1 MSSGLRQ
8 WRQDV
13 SPYLIFLIAV
23 STLGS
28 LQFGIHLAEL
38 NAPEDVITCRKKSIS
53 TRALPDCIPMD
64 NAAFAAV
71 QSVFTIGGLIGSL
84 GAGPTSSAK
93 GRLFAMRLTSAFFVL
108 GSAIE
113 TLATAVPVI
122 AIGRLLAGV
131 GAGAATVIV
140 PLYISE
146 VAPPKERGF
155 FGVMTQISINVG
167 ILLTQTLG
175 YFFSYGSAWRW
186 VLGTGVIVGGAHAS
200 GLLVVPESPAWMA
213 ANENVT
219 KAKKTLQRIRGS
231 GYDINEETATWGPD
245 VAVPEEE
252 AALLDAENVV
262 TAMPPADLGPNGR
275 KAAGESG
282 SHKSFVEVI
291 RDPLTRPAII
301 AVVGI
306 MLSQQLC
313 GINSIIMYSVSL
325 LADLLPISSALL
337 TILISVINLVTTV
350 ACSPLPD
357 KLGRKTCLLL
367 SIVGQGTS
375 ALLLALSIMF
385 GIKILSAF
393 LVLCFVASF
402 AVGLG
407 PVPFMMASEMVG
419 QDAVG
424 AAQSWALGANWVAT
438 FLVAQFFPLVN
449 TALNSALG
457 GAGWVYFIFAAL
469 AGGCALFVWWRV
481 PETKGKASVDEVWG
495 RTHRL
500 E

>member
-8 WRQDV
+8 WTHDV

-28 LQFGIHLAEL
+28 LQFGVHLAEL

-53 TRALPDCIPMD
+53 TRALPDCIPM
-64 NAAFAAV
+64 NNTAFAAV
-71 QSVFTIGGLIGSL
+71 QSIFTVGGLIGSL

-93 GRLFAMRLTSAFFVL
+93 GRLFAMRLTSACFVL
-108 GSAIE
+108 GSAVE
-113 TLATAVPVI
+113 TLAAATPILAL
-122 AIGRLLAGV
+122 GRLLAGV

-146 VAPPKERGF
+146 VAPPRERGF

-175 YFFSYGSAWRW
+175 YFFSYGAAWRW
-186 VLGTGVIVGGAHAS
+186 VLGTGVIVGA
-200 GLLVVPESPAWMA
+200 
-213 ANENVT
+213 
-219 KAKKTLQRIRGS
+219 KTLQRIRGS
-231 GYDINEETATWGPD
+231 GYDINEETISWGPD
-245 VAVPEEE
+245 VAAPEEEE
-252 AALLDAENVV
+252 AALLDGDNVV
-262 TAMPPADLGPNGR
+262 AAGLGANGR
-275 KAAGESG
+275 QGAGESG
-282 SHKSFVEVI
+282 SHKSFLEVI

-337 TILISVINLVTTV
+337 TILISVINLVTT
-350 ACSPLPD
+350 
-357 KLGRKTCLLL
+357 
-367 SIVGQGTS
+367 GTS
-375 ALLLALSIMF
+375 ALCLALSIMF
-385 GIKILSAF
+385 EAKILSAV

-407 PVPFMMASEMVG
+407 AVPFMMASEMVG

-449 TALNSALG
+449 QALNSALG

-481 PETKGKASVDEVWG
+481 PETKGKANVDEVWG
-495 RTHRL
+495 RTRRL

>member
-1 MSSGLRQ
+1 
-8 WRQDV
+8 
-13 SPYLIFLIAV
+13 
-23 STLGS
+23 
-28 LQFGIHLAEL
+28 
-38 NAPEDVITCRKKSIS
+38 
-53 TRALPDCIPMD
+53 MD

-113 TLATAVPVI
+113 TLASAVSVI
-122 AIGRLLAGV
+122 AIGRMLAGV

-186 VLGTGVIVGGAHAS
+186 VLGTGVIVGAVHAS

-213 ANENVT
+213 ANESVT

-231 GYDINEETATWGPD
+231 GYDINEETVTWGPD
-245 VAVPEEE
+245 IAVPEEE
-252 AALLDAENVV
+252 AALLDGDNVV
-262 TAMPPADLGPNGR
+262 TALPPAG

-282 SHKSFVEVI
+282 SHKSFLEVV

-357 KLGRKTCLLL
+357 QLGRKTCLLL

-385 GIKILSAF
+385 EIKILSAF

-449 TALNSALG
+449 TALNDKLG

-469 AGGCALFVWWRV
+469 AAGCALFVWGRV

>member
-1 MSSGLRQ
+1 MEARRL
-8 WRQDV
+8 
-13 SPYLIFLIAV
+13 PYLIFLIAV

-71 QSVFTIGGLIGSL
+71 QSVFTIGGLVGSL
-84 GAGPTSSAK
+84 GAGPVSSAK

-113 TLATAVPVI
+113 TLASAVPVI
-122 AIGRLLAGV
+122 AVGRLLAGV

-186 VLGTGVIVGGAHAS
+186 VLGTGVIVGAAHAS

-219 KAKKTLQRIRGS
+219 KAKKILQRIRGS
-231 GYDINEETATWGPD
+231 GYDINEETISWGPD

-252 AALLDAENVV
+252 AALLDGDNGVLA
-262 TAMPPADLGPNGR
+262 PPPTGR
-275 KAAGESG
+275 KTAGESG
-282 SHKSFVEVI
+282 SHKSFLEVI

-367 SIVGQGTS
+367 SIIGQGTS
-375 ALLLALSIMF
+375 ALCLALSIMF
-385 GIKILSAF
+385 EIKILSAV

-438 FLVAQFFPLVN
+438 FLVAQFFPLIN
-449 TALNSALG
+449 KALNSALG
-457 GAGWVYFIFAAL
+457 A
-469 AGGCALFVWWRV
+469 R
-481 PETKGKASVDEVWG
+481 
-495 RTHRL
+495 
-500 E
+500 